1 MADKLDVRIKKLEVA
16 SELTRIMLKS
26 TIPDKILT
34 NFQAAWDAVN
44 ECCPDDDPDDP
55 DEPPSRRTATVQYH

>member
-26 TIPDKILT
+26 MARVGPEVPVGPDTALT
-34 NFQAAWDAVN
+34 NFSSSLGCGQ
-44 ECCPDDDPDDP
+44 
-55 DEPPSRRTATVQYH
+55 